1 MDRAECF
8 LEDWHRI
15 VAARDLD
22 GLAKILAED
31 VTLGAPPYWGK
42 IEGRP
47 LVVQLLGLIIHTI
60 EDFTYHREWQ
70 QGAELALEFR
80 GHVAE
85 SELQGIDLLTLN
97 AAGEVQNLDVLMR
110 PLNAVSELRD
120 LIAPQMADYL
130 KRLKTTT

>member
-1 MDRAECF
+1 MDQAERF
-8 LEDWHRI
+8 LEEWHRI

-42 IEGRP
+42 IEGRA
-47 LVVQLLGLIIHTI
+47 LVVHLLGLIIHTI

-70 QGAELALEFR
+70 QGSELALEFR

-120 LIAPQMADYL
+120 RIAPQMAEYL
-130 KRLKTTT
+130 KRLQAST